1 MQRLDPQDAGAG
13 YRNMI
18 GVPGGMD
25 SPLMKIIEE
34 ENVNGM
40 RLLAGEGNKPN
51 QKPSEDDVFNAVW
64 IYDSSQ
70 LPFYPAEVYHQ
81 FHDGFN
87 LDENYPASYNRLA
100 RELVATGGV
109 VDSGCPNG
117 LLGVGIGGL

>member
-1 MQRLDPQDAGAG
+1 MGDRPDQFGDRGPE
-13 YRNMI
+13 YRNVV
-18 GVPGGMD
+18 GVPGGAKGPLAAALVAASQAQGDRLDFAVGKGDDADARAVAYVMD
-25 SPLMKIIEE
+25 T
-34 ENVNGM
+34 G
-40 RLLAGEGNKPN
+40 A
-51 QKPSEDDVFNAVW
+51 F
-64 IYDSSQ
+64 
-70 LPFYPAEVYHQ
+70 PFFPAEVYHQ

>member
-1 MQRLDPQDAGAG
+1 MRRCLRRSCAAIERCAG
-13 YRNMI
+13 
-18 GVPGGMD
+18 PCS
-25 SPLMKIIEE
+25 SPLHADA
-34 ENVNGM
+34 
-40 RLLAGEGNKPN
+40 R
-51 QKPSEDDVFNAVW
+51 AVA
-64 IYDSSQ
+64 YVMDTGAF
-70 LPFYPAEVYHQ
+70 PFFPAEVYHQ